1 MTVPNVN
8 CICAG
13 FFWAS
18 DKNNLLY
25 LTKTSGEIYTYER
38 PATYKGV
45 IFITLGGENVLEPPD
60 DDKLQ
65 EAVRDTCASG
75 IIYDMEGWLSPTF
88 VPPTPSPSPSP
99 PTPLPSPSTSDS
111 TWESKCKK
119 YIQMFPDILHI
130 ACPVGHG
137 RSPNSPQIIYPSDI
151 GFTHIAPMAYAST
164 DSYNDNVGGWNLSG
178 VKNVYK
184 TTHSDDGWPTN
195 KTFLTFHSESMA
207 NISKNPNALSI
218 KNWLIQQ
225 KSDYAGILGW
235 GSTRLH
241 YSTEDNRNSGKM
253 LLF

>member
-1 MTVPNVN
+1 MNVPNVN

-13 FFWAS
+13 FFWAH
-18 DKNNLLY
+18 DKNHLMSS

-88 VPPTPSPSPSP
+88 VPPTPSPS
-99 PTPLPSPSTSDS
+99 LSTSDS

-178 VKNVYK
+178 VKNVY
-184 TTHSDDGWPTN
+184 TTTKSDGWPTN

-207 NISKNPNALSI
+207 NSSTNPNALSI
-218 KNWLIQQ
+218 KSWLIKQ
-225 KSDYAGILGW
+225 KSDYDYAGILGW
-235 GSTRLH
+235 GS
-241 YSTEDNRNSGKM
+241 SIAANNIASGKM
-253 LLF
+253 LF